1 MLELEVYRSMLF
13 NVGSHSINILLHRR
27 SPWTRQNY
35 GFSKPLTVSFLLDEK
50 EMFATAST
58 CDLQL
63 RLPTRCVDYNSFADA
78 MVLFLKGNDGFGGV

>member
-1 MLELEVYRSMLF
+1 MLVFFTGTDRVPPL
-13 NVGSHSINILLHRR
+13 
-27 SPWTRQNY
+27 

-63 RLPTRCVDYNSFADA
+63 RLPTRYGDYNSFADA
-78 MVLFLKGNDGFGGV
+78 MVLSLKGNDGFGGV